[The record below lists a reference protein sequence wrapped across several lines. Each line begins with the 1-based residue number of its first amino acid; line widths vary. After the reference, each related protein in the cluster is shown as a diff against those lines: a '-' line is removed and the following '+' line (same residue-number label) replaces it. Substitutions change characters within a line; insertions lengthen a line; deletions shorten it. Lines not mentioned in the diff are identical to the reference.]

1 MPTSVGMV
9 MKKER
14 NSMIGKANKLIT
26 YLVGQLEINKDKEFE
41 IKEYKP
47 KRSRNANNYAWLL
60 LTKIADVLR
69 LDKEEVYLDMLKH
82 YGQSEMVSV
91 LSEIDVKGYFKYYE
105 KVGET
110 VLNGKEFS
118 HYKIFKGSS
127 EYNSKEMA
135 IFVDGVVQEAKQL
148 DIDTITPAELDKLK
162 QMWKE

>member
-1 MPTSVGMV
+1 

-14 NSMIGKANKLIT
+14 NLMVGKANKLIT

-47 KRSRNANNYAWLL
+47 KRSRNANNYAWNLI
-60 LTKIADVLR
+60 TKIADVLR

-127 EYNSKEMA
+127 EYTTSEMN
-135 IFVDGVVQEAKQL
+135 IFISGIVQEAEQL
-148 DIDTITPAELDKLK
+148 DIETLTPIEIERLK
-162 QMWKE
+162 QAWKE

>member
-1 MPTSVGMV
+1 MV
-9 MKKER
+9 
-14 NSMIGKANKLIT
+14 GKANKLIT

-69 LDKEEVYLDMLKH
+69 LDKEEVYLNMLKH

-105 KVGET
+105 KIGET

-127 EYNSKEMA
+127 EYNSKEMS
-135 IFVDGVVQEAKQL
+135 IFIDGVVQEAKQL
-148 DIDTITPAELDKLK
+148 DIDTITPVELDKLK

>member
-1 MPTSVGMV
+1 MV
-9 MKKER
+9 
-14 NSMIGKANKLIT
+14 GKANKLIT
-26 YLVGQLEINKDKEFE
+26 YLVSQLEINKDKEFE

-47 KRSRNANNYAWLL
+47 KRSRNANNYAWSLI
-60 LTKIADVLR
+60 TKIADALR

-127 EYNSKEMA
+127 EYTTSEMN
-135 IFVDGVVQEAKQL
+135 IFINGIVQEAEQL
-148 DIDTITPAELDKLK
+148 DIETLTPIEIERLK
-162 QMWKE
+162 QAWKE

>member
-1 MPTSVGMV
+1 MV
-9 MKKER
+9 
-14 NSMIGKANKLIT
+14 GKANKLIT

-135 IFVDGVVQEAKQL
+135 IFIDGVVQEAKQL

>member
-1 MPTSVGMV
+1 MV
-9 MKKER
+9 
-14 NSMIGKANKLIT
+14 GKANKLIT

-47 KRSRNANNYAWLL
+47 KRSRNANNYAWNLI
-60 LTKIADVLR
+60 TKIADVLR

-127 EYNSKEMA
+127 EYTTSEMN
-135 IFVDGVVQEAKQL
+135 IFISGIVQEAEQL
-148 DIDTITPAELDKLK
+148 DIETLTPIEIERLK
-162 QMWKE
+162 QAWKE

>member
-1 MPTSVGMV
+1 
-9 MKKER
+9 
-14 NSMIGKANKLIT
+14 MIGKANKLIT

-47 KRSRNANNYAWLL
+47 KRSRNSNNYAWSLI
-60 LTKIADVLR
+60 TKIADVLR

-148 DIDTITPAELDKLK
+148 DIDTITPVELDKLK

>member
-1 MPTSVGMV
+1 MV
-9 MKKER
+9 
-14 NSMIGKANKLIT
+14 GKANKLIT

-127 EYNSKEMA
+127 EYNSKEMS
-135 IFVDGVVQEAKQL
+135 IFIDGVVQEAKQL
-148 DIDTITPAELDKLK
+148 DIDTITPVELDKLK

>member
-1 MPTSVGMV
+1 

-14 NSMIGKANKLIT
+14 GSMVGKANKLIT

-47 KRSRNANNYAWLL
+47 KRSRNSNSYAWVLI
-60 LTKIADVLR
+60 TKIADALR

-127 EYNSKEMA
+127 EYNSKEMS
-135 IFVDGVVQEAKQL
+135 IFIDGVVQEAKQL
-148 DIDTITPAELDKLK
+148 DIDTITPVELDKLK

>member
-1 MPTSVGMV
+1 
-9 MKKER
+9 
-14 NSMIGKANKLIT
+14 MIGKANKLIT

-47 KRSRNANNYAWLL
+47 KRSRNANNYAWNLI
-60 LTKIADVLR
+60 TKIADVLR

-105 KVGET
+105 KVGKT

-127 EYNSKEMA
+127 EYTTSEMN
-135 IFVDGVVQEAKQL
+135 IFISGIVQEAEQL
-148 DIDTITPAELDKLK
+148 DIETITPAELEKLK
-162 QMWKE
+162 SMWKE

>member
-1 MPTSVGMV
+1 MV
-9 MKKER
+9 
-14 NSMIGKANKLIT
+14 GKANKLIT

-47 KRSRNANNYAWLL
+47 KRSRNSNSYAWLL
-60 LTKIADVLR
+60 ITKIADTLR

-127 EYNSKEMA
+127 EYNSKEMS
-135 IFVDGVVQEAKQL
+135 IFIDGVVQEAKQL
-148 DIDTITPAELDKLK
+148 DIDTITPVELDKLK

>member
-1 MPTSVGMV
+1 MV
-9 MKKER
+9 
-14 NSMIGKANKLIT
+14 GKANKLIT

-47 KRSRNANNYAWLL
+47 KRSRNSNSYAWLL
-60 LTKIADVLR
+60 ITKIADVLR
-69 LDKEEVYLDMLKH
+69 LDKEAVYLDMLKH

-148 DIDTITPAELDKLK
+148 DIDTITPVELDKLK

>member
-1 MPTSVGMV
+1 
-9 MKKER
+9 
-14 NSMIGKANKLIT
+14 MIGKANKLIT

-47 KRSRNANNYAWLL
+47 KRSRNSNNYAWSLI
-60 LTKIADVLR
+60 TKIADVLR

-127 EYNSKEMA
+127 EYDSKQMS
-135 IFVDGVVQEAKQL
+135 IFIDGVVQEAKQL
-148 DIDTITPAELDKLK
+148 DIDTITENDLRL
-162 QMWKE
+162 MKENWNAK

>member
-1 MPTSVGMV
+1 
-9 MKKER
+9 
-14 NSMIGKANKLIT
+14 MIGKANKLIT

>member
-1 MPTSVGMV
+1 
-9 MKKER
+9 
-14 NSMIGKANKLIT
+14 MIGKANKLIT

-47 KRSRNANNYAWLL
+47 KRSRNANNYAWNLI
-60 LTKIADVLR
+60 TKIADVLR

-127 EYNSKEMA
+127 EYTTSEMN
-135 IFVDGVVQEAKQL
+135 IFISGIVQEAEQL
-148 DIDTITPAELDKLK
+148 DIETLTPIEIEKLK
-162 QMWKE
+162 QAWKE

>member
-1 MPTSVGMV
+1 
-9 MKKER
+9 
-14 NSMIGKANKLIT
+14 MIGKANKLIT
-26 YLVGQLEINKDKEFE
+26 YLTEQLIINKDKEFE

-47 KRSRNANNYAWLL
+47 KRSRNANNYAWNLI
-60 LTKIADVLR
+60 TKIADVLR

-127 EYNSKEMA
+127 EYTTSEMN
-135 IFVDGVVQEAKQL
+135 IFISGIVQEAEQL
-148 DIDTITPAELDKLK
+148 DIETLTPIEIEKLK
-162 QMWKE
+162 QAWKE

>member
-1 MPTSVGMV
+1 
-9 MKKER
+9 
-14 NSMIGKANKLIT
+14 MIGKANKLIT

-47 KRSRNANNYAWLL
+47 KRSRNANNYAWNLI
-60 LTKIADVLR
+60 TKIADVLR

-127 EYNSKEMA
+127 EYTTSEMN
-135 IFVDGVVQEAKQL
+135 IFISGIVQEAEQL
-148 DIDTITPAELDKLK
+148 DIETITPAELEKLK
-162 QMWKE
+162 SMWKE

>member
-1 MPTSVGMV
+1 MV
-9 MKKER
+9 
-14 NSMIGKANKLIT
+14 GKANKLIT

-47 KRSRNANNYAWLL
+47 KRSRNSNSYAWLL
-60 LTKIADVLR
+60 ITKIADILR

-127 EYNSKEMA
+127 EYNSKEMS
-135 IFVDGVVQEAKQL
+135 IFIDGVVQEAKQL
-148 DIDTITPAELDKLK
+148 DIDTITPVELDKLK

>member
-1 MPTSVGMV
+1 MV
-9 MKKER
+9 
-14 NSMIGKANKLIT
+14 GKANKLIT

-47 KRSRNANNYAWLL
+47 KRSRNSNNYAWLL
-60 LTKIADVLR
+60 ITKIADALR

-127 EYNSKEMA
+127 EYDSKQMS
-135 IFVDGVVQEAKQL
+135 IFLDGIVQEAKQL

>member
-1 MPTSVGMV
+1 MV
-9 MKKER
+9 
-14 NSMIGKANKLIT
+14 GKANKLIT

-47 KRSRNANNYAWLL
+47 KRSRNANNYAWSLI
-60 LTKIADVLR
+60 TKIADALR

-127 EYNSKEMA
+127 EYTTSEMN
-135 IFVDGVVQEAKQL
+135 IFINGIVQEAEQL
-148 DIDTITPAELDKLK
+148 DIETLTPIEIERLK
-162 QMWKE
+162 QAWKE

>member
-1 MPTSVGMV
+1 MV
-9 MKKER
+9 
-14 NSMIGKANKLIT
+14 GKANKLIT

-47 KRSRNANNYAWLL
+47 KRSRNANNYAWNLI
-60 LTKIADVLR
+60 TKIADVLR

-127 EYNSKEMA
+127 EYTTSEMN
-135 IFVDGVVQEAKQL
+135 IFISGIVQEAEQL
-148 DIDTITPAELDKLK
+148 DIETLTPIEIEKLK
-162 QMWKE
+162 QAWKE

>member
-9 MKKER
+9 MKEER
-14 NSMIGKANKLIT
+14 NLMIGKANKLIT

-135 IFVDGVVQEAKQL
+135 IFIDGVVQEAKQL

>member
-1 MPTSVGMV
+1 
-9 MKKER
+9 
-14 NSMIGKANKLIT
+14 MIGKANKLIT

-47 KRSRNANNYAWLL
+47 KRSRNSNNYAWSLI
-60 LTKIADVLR
+60 TKIADVLR

-135 IFVDGVVQEAKQL
+135 IFIDGVVQEAKQL
-148 DIDTITPAELDKLK
+148 DIDTITPVELDKLK
-162 QMWKE
+162 QMWKEQTYED